1 MFLLLENII
10 RSFTTVQTTLYF
22 MPEQLQRLLEK
33 IIMVNLAFIS
43 NGSFT
48 ELVVATT
55 NAIKVLL
62 KVNMIY

>member
-1 MFLLLENII
+1 
-10 RSFTTVQTTLYF
+10 